1 MNASEIAVALL
12 AAPHITD
19 DAIEPLRAF
28 RRAKRKTG
36 APVDLED
43 SAIAAAESLLE
54 GMNALRLYLERAEKE
69 ARDALAAMATAD
81 RHVLHRAWLQ
91 LDHRDSAERLA
102 AVAENR
108 HRAFVHAVNLWAA
121 MTDRIVATPEETVR
135 REEQERASAA
145 ALTTPARRRKQGV
158 NRDNGTAQ
166 SSAEPDM
173 ALLNELQNASRGGP
187 LALRDLYH
195 ARYADVAA
203 LEKLGLWF
211 VLSATQGNITE
222 AGAAALVS
230 ANK

>member
-1 MNASEIAVALL
+1 MNAREIATALL

-43 SAIAAAESLLE
+43 SAIAAAESLFE
-54 GMNALRLYLERAEKE
+54 HVAALRLYLERAEKE

-81 RHVLHRAWLQ
+81 SYAFHRTWFQ
-91 LDHRDSAERLA
+91 LDNRNSAERLA
-102 AVAENR
+102 GNVERYHKAFFEAVS
-108 HRAFVHAVNLWAA
+108 LWAA
-121 MTDRIVATPEETVR
+121 LTDRIVATPEDVAR
-135 REEQERASAA
+135 REEQERAAAA
-145 ALTTPARRRKQGV
+145 ALAPPARRRKQGT
-158 NRDNGTAQ
+158 NRDDSAQ

-173 ALLNELQNASRGGP
+173 ALLNDLENASRGGP
-187 LALRDLYH
+187 LALRDLYR
-195 ARYADVAA
+195 ARHADVAV
-203 LEKLGLWF
+203 LEKRGLWF

-222 AGAAALVS
+222 AGAAALAS